1 MKYLILGAGAVGCCL
16 GAYLTQAG
24 NNVTLLARGKRYE
37 ALLDDGLTL
46 DKPSG
51 TVHLHPNVQTT
62 EDYSETPDVIFVCV
76 KGYSLDSVL
85 PFLQK
90 TAGRDTV
97 VIPLL
102 NLYDTGERLRK
113 ELPGSLVTDG
123 CVYIAAGMEGLNRV
137 KMHGDIFRVVFGI
150 SGDSE
155 PPQKLLA
162 VKKDLDKSGITGVLS
177 DNIRR
182 DALLKFSY
190 VSPQAT
196 CGLYYHVTAGAMQQ
210 EGEIRDC
217 FASLVHEVGLLA
229 NAMDI
234 DFGEDIVARNLKIL
248 DALLP
253 SSSTSLQRD
262 IELGRPSE
270 IDGLLYDVPEKARAY
285 GLRLPTYEK
294 IAEHLVK
301 NL

>member
-16 GAYLTQAG
+16 GTYLTQAG

-37 ALLDDGLTL
+37 ALLSGGLTL
-46 DKPSG
+46 NKPSG
-51 TVHLHPNVQTT
+51 TIHIQPNVETT
-62 EDYSETPDVIFVCV
+62 ENYSETPDVIFICV

-90 TAGRDTV
+90 TAGHDTA

-113 ELPGSLVTDG
+113 ELLGSLVTDG
-123 CVYIAAGMEGLNRV
+123 CVYIAAGVESLNRV

-162 VKKDLDKSGITGVLS
+162 VKKDLDKSGITGILS

-229 NAMDI
+229 NAMNI

-270 IDGLLYDVPEKARAY
+270 IDGLLYDVPKKAREY

-301 NL
+301 DL

>member
-24 NNVTLLARGKRYE
+24 KNVTLIARGNRYE
-37 ALLDDGLTL
+37 TLRNDGLIL
-46 DKPSG
+46 NKPSE
-51 TVHLHPNVQTT
+51 TIHIHPNVQTT
-62 EDYSETPDVIFVCV
+62 EDYSDTPDVIFVCV

-85 PFLQK
+85 PFLKK
-90 TAGRDTV
+90 TVGNDTV

-102 NLYDTGERLRK
+102 NLYDTGEYLRK

-137 KMHGDIFRVVFGI
+137 KMHGDIFRVVFGVG
-150 SGDSE
+150 GDNE

-162 VKKDLDKSGITGVLS
+162 VKRDLDESGIIGILS

-210 EGEIRDC
+210 EGEIRNC

-229 NAMDI
+229 NAMGI
-234 DFGEDIVARNLKIL
+234 DFGEDIVERNLKIL

-262 IELGRPSE
+262 MEAGRPSE
-270 IDGLLYDVPEKARAY
+270 IDGLLYDVPKKARAY

-294 IAEHLVK
+294 IAAHLVK
-301 NL
+301 HF